1 MTYQEWYEW
10 KMSTRVKNYDIM
22 HKTDGEG
29 VAVSIVGKIDVK
41 KYQCVTLNIVTDEVV
56 LTDERIEHIKERH
69 PNDYERYCSY
79 IPEILAD
86 PDYIIEA
93 NKDNTAVVLKEI
105 EENGEKFKLILK
117 IKVNT
122 DPDYYKNSIISFWK
136 VGEKTW
142 KKTLKNKEIL
152 YKKE

>member
-1 MTYQEWYEW
+1 
-10 KMSTRVKNYDIM
+10 MSTRVKNYDIM